1 MTQTTRRTATT
12 QADPHHPARAR
23 PLPGRGDPSFGG
35 RPKPQSTGVGAIA
48 KEAIVK
54 GMDRAAGNRGGWVGN
69 VDATRISE
77 ASKGF
82 PLLQSR
88 KAEIDASFRFDCP
101 ADEFNVPGMSAYDT
115 PAVLP
120 PPTPHVSRSLRGSA
134 RATQSRPTGSA
145 RDGRVHPW
153 PGGPAHGWPLDSGNI
168 GHSDAVPGQ
177 EPTRAATATSSARHR
192 KGFLSSQGGTGCVPG
207 SSAET
212 VFPDPLPGPGNVYTR
227 CVALPSSTAIKRVL
241 VSGQVGN
248 NHDDEQRH
256 PIRWGWR

>member
-1 MTQTTRRTATT
+1 MTQTHPAAPPTTRRTHTTLPAPGPSPATAT
-12 QADPHHPARAR
+12 RRSVVAQNRSRPAWEAI
-23 PLPGRGDPSFGG
+23 
-35 RPKPQSTGVGAIA
+35 PKG
-48 KEAIVK
+48 AIVK
-54 GMDRAAGNRGGWVGN
+54 DMDRAAGNRGGWVGN

-82 PLLQSR
+82 RLLQSR
-88 KAEIDASFRFDCP
+88 KAEIDESFGFDCP

-145 RDGRVHPW
+145 RDGRVRRW

-177 EPTRAATATSSARHR
+177 ELTRAATATSSAPHRKAFFPLRAGPGACLDQRRNCLPDLYPGPATFTPDARRYRHR
-192 KGFLSSQGGTGCVPG
+192 
-207 SSAET
+207 
-212 VFPDPLPGPGNVYTR
+212 
-227 CVALPSSTAIKRVL
+227 
-241 VSGQVGN
+241 
-248 NHDDEQRH
+248 
-256 PIRWGWR
+256 

>member
-1 MTQTTRRTATT
+1 MATSTRPGYLR
-12 QADPHHPARAR
+12 R
-23 PLPGRGDPSFGG
+23 PR
-35 RPKPQSTGVGAIA
+35 
-48 KEAIVK
+48 
-54 GMDRAAGNRGGWVGN
+54 
-69 VDATRISE
+69 
-77 ASKGF
+77 GF

-256 PIRWGWR
+256 PIRRGWR